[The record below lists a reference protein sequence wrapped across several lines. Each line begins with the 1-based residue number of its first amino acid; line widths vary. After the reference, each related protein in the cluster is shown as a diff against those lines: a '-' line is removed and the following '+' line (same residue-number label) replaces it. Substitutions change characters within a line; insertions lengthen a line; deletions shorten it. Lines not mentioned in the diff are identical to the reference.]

1 MSVRCEMFL
10 GWTVKLIEGD
20 VTSED
25 FEFFEESLE
34 EREPDFIAF
43 KGKYSEFTDD
53 GTKVKLV
60 VDGMNGLYVRLIY
73 VHKNKPIISFG
84 DEIDYEKLS
93 NEQVPDDIYNELNE
107 CYKKIYN
114 KDLERDKVEYA
125 LWHHWS

>member
-25 FEFFEESLE
+25 FEFFDELE
-34 EREPDFIAF
+34 EREPDFQAF

-73 VHKNKPIISFG
+73 VYKNKSVYSFG

-114 KDLERDKVEYA
+114 KDLEKDKVEYA
-125 LWHHWS
+125 LWYHWS